1 MDLFI
6 SNPTHSIRC
15 SLELLMDVEHLVSLS
30 KSISEMHLAFHCQF
44 IGQIRLEDKILGTE
58 QKQKCCLL

>member
-30 KSISEMHLAFHCQF
+30 KSISEMHLAFPLPIHWSTKDQR
-44 IGQIRLEDKILGTE
+44 IKY
-58 QKQKCCLL
+58 